1 MHASARQE
9 VKRHG
14 AWQVDSTHASGH
26 VEAPPS
32 RDAQSPEPN
41 APLGQE
47 LSASPRRDRDV
58 RLHRLGQSVAG
69 RFVWHCDV
77 QSQDDD
83 LQSLDHTPLHHTL
96 IHPFAPTPPPPA
108 AAAATQSKAAPR
120 ANTDANTRSK
130 QASNVMTDAA
140 AEMPDAMPPHVVRFT
155 NLSLFL
161 PQGLRSV
168 MFARRFSFGSFK
180 S

>member
-14 AWQVDSTHASGH
+14 AWQVDSTDGSRH
-26 VEAPPS
+26 VEAPAS

-69 RFVWHCDV
+69 GFVWHCDV
-77 QSQDDD
+77 QCLDHH
-83 LQSLDHTPLHHTL
+83 LHSLHHTPLHHTL
-96 IHPFAPTPPPPA
+96 IPPLAPTPPPPA

-130 QASNVMTDAA
+130 QAGNVVTDAG

-168 MFARRFSFGSFK
+168 LF
-180 S
+180 